1 VSKID
6 FLSFMNRQKI
16 SQTELAEA
24 LGVHQS
30 AVSQYVSGKSGV
42 VFDKVEKLVELGITP
57 EELFGETMGKKMR
70 DAIIRDYLSKSGET
84 TNQIP
89 LEIVKEGLIEI
100 LRRVYWQNIY
110 KSFFL
115 LTSSSNSC
123 KKFKISFQLGIL
135 PKIIPCIAL

>member
-6 FLSFMNRQKI
+6 FLSFMNRQRI
-16 SQTELAEA
+16 SQSELAEA

-42 VFDKVEKLVELGITP
+42 VFDKVEKLVDLGITP

-70 DAIIRDYLSKSGET
+70 EAIIRDYLSKSGEA
-84 TNQIP
+84 TNQNP

-100 LRRVYWQNIY
+100 LRRI
-110 KSFFL
+110 
-115 LTSSSNSC
+115 
-123 KKFKISFQLGIL
+123 
-135 PKIIPCIAL
+135 

>member
-6 FLSFMNRQKI
+6 FLNFMSRKKI
-16 SQTELAEA
+16 SQTELADV
-24 LGVHQS
+24 LDVHQS

-57 EELFGETMGKKMR
+57 EELFGEAAGKKMR

-84 TNQIP
+84 TNQNS

-100 LRRVYWQNIY
+100 L
-110 KSFFL
+110 
-115 LTSSSNSC
+115 
-123 KKFKISFQLGIL
+123 KKI
-135 PKIIPCIAL
+135 

>member
-1 VSKID
+1 
-6 FLSFMNRQKI
+6 MNRQKI

-57 EELFGETMGKKMR
+57 EELFGEAIGKKMR
-70 DAIIRDYLSKSGET
+70 ETIIKDYLSKSGEA
-84 TNQIP
+84 TNQNP

-100 LRRVYWQNIY
+100 LKRI
-110 KSFFL
+110 
-115 LTSSSNSC
+115 
-123 KKFKISFQLGIL
+123 
-135 PKIIPCIAL
+135 